1 MAMQQQREEALEV
14 FDIELQVLSGRKLP
28 SKDIGGKS
36 DPFIKI
42 SIADETVQTKVI
54 KNSLNPSWNETFSFR
69 FFSNPKSIR
78 FDVMDEDKVSDDKMG
93 IANFNISTLLK
104 SASRTFEGNLKLEGG
119 GKKNKGSLQVRI
131 TAVRFTPRAQNEL
144 ITKQGEVITQHKET
158 IARQQ
163 RTISQQKEQLTTQS
177 TRIDQLTVSVA
188 QMEAQAMSQSQ
199 AQPGRG
205 SGEMWPGS
213 AAVRDFGI
221 DARSAVRDFGI
232 DARSAVTKK
241 LPTQQIKIVK
251 KRAVTKMKAT
261 SATMK
266 TGFYVGLEK
275 CAALWQILLT
285 LLYSVPLV
293 DEVVLAL
300 GSMLRLGSG
309 LTVFTGATT
318 SKRPTKV
325 LKLYERENCVECKMV
340 RETLSS
346 LDLDCVIYP
355 VPEGQKGEETR
366 FGAEAQRLGGS
377 DATNATN
384 AFPVLVDENYGDDG
398 PLILLGSAQIIQNLF
413 DEYGNNVT
421 LSLMDRV
428 RAKVVQSALMTMVF
442 GAYLSVFRA
451 VFGAQRNSKAKGVET
466 VQPAQMLE
474 LWSYEASP
482 FCVKVR
488 EVLCA
493 LEIPFVLK
501 NVAHGSEQKRG
512 EFQIRFGKKYPAW
525 KQKVG
530 ALQLPLLIDANTATE
545 LFKVGEIEKYLNNT
559 YCASA

>member
-1 MAMQQQREEALEV
+1 MAMQQQRKDALEV

-42 SIADETVQTKVI
+42 TIAGETVQTKVI

-69 FFSNPKSIR
+69 FFSDPKAIR

-93 IANFNISTLLK
+93 VANFNLSTLLK
-104 SASRTFEGNLKLEGG
+104 TASRTFDGNLKLEGA
-119 GKKNKGSLQVRI
+119 GKKSKGSLQVRI
-131 TAVRFTPRAQNEL
+131 TAVRFTPRRQNEL
-144 ITKQGEVITQHKET
+144 ITKQGEVITQQKET
-158 IARQQ
+158 IA
-163 RTISQQKEQLTTQS
+163 QQKAQLSKQS

-199 AQPGRG
+199 PGK
-205 SGEMWPGS
+205 GEMWPGS

-221 DARSAVRDFGI
+221 DARSAVKN
-232 DARSAVTKK
+232 VTKK
-241 LPTQQIKIVK
+241 FPKQTQQIKIVK

-266 TGFYVGLEK
+266 TGFFVGLEK
-275 CAALWQILLT
+275 LAALWQILLT
-285 LLYSVPLV
+285 LLYSVPLI
-293 DEVVLAL
+293 DELVLAL
-300 GSMLRLGSG
+300 GSVLRLGSG
-309 LTVFTGATT
+309 LTVFAGATT

-325 LKLYERENCVECKMV
+325 LKLYDRENSVACKMV

-355 VPEGQKGEETR
+355 VPEVTVGAGKEAR
-366 FGAEAQRLGGS
+366 FGAEAQRLGS
-377 DATNATN
+377 D
-384 AFPVLVDENYGDDG
+384 AFPVLVDENYDG
-398 PLILLGSAQIIQNLF
+398 PLISLGSAQIIQNLF

-421 LSLMDRV
+421 LSLMERV
-428 RAKVVQSALMTMVF
+428 RAKIVQSAVMSAVF

-451 VFGAQRNSKAKGVET
+451 VSVSGAQSAKGT

-474 LWSYEASP
+474 LWCYEASP

-488 EVLCA
+488 ELLCA

-501 NVAHGSEQKRG
+501 NVAHGSEQKRS

-530 ALQLPLLIDANTATE
+530 ALQLPLLIDGNTGTE

-559 YCASA
+559 YCVSA